1 MATHAQTPGR
11 ERAILFTLVAVQFTH
26 ILDFMIMM
34 PLGSHLMRVFAIS
47 PAQFTYLVAT
57 YSIAA
62 ALTGLA
68 GGFLLDR
75 YDRRKALLFLYT
87 GFGLATL
94 GCALAPT
101 YHTLLIARFAAGGFG
116 GLAGA
121 VVTAM
126 VGDVIPH
133 ERIGRAMG
141 LVMSAFP
148 IASVLGVPIGL
159 MLAEHFEWHAPF
171 FLLAGLSVVI
181 LFVGARALPS
191 LPAAHKVAQPWQ
203 QMREIVSHSLHRR
216 GFLMSAALVYAGGLV
231 IPFLAPTMVANVGLA
246 ESDLWK
252 IYAAGGAC
260 TFFSMPVI
268 GRLCD
273 RYNKLSVLGWLS
285 LAASIVVL
293 ILTNLPPAP
302 LLVAMLMTALFMVTM
317 SGRFTPAMAMLTAA
331 VDSRYRGGFMS
342 VNSAVQQAA
351 GSLANVTAGLLV
363 SVGPGGR
370 LLGYPKV
377 GFATVTF
384 FGLTYLLA
392 RRLCRHAPHAAIP
405 RSSGGPAF
413 APAK

>member
-34 PLGSHLMRVFAIS
+34 PLGSHLMRVFSIS
-47 PAQFTYLVAT
+47 PAQFTYLVAA

-68 GGFLLDR
+68 GGFVLDR
-75 YDRRKALLFLYT
+75 YDRRRALLCLYA

-126 VGDVIPH
+126 VGDVIPP

-148 IASVLGVPIGL
+148 IASVLGVPLGL
-159 MLAEHFEWHAPF
+159 MLAEQYEWHAPF
-171 FLLAGLSVVI
+171 FLLAGLSVVVFAI
-181 LFVGARALPS
+181 GARSLPA
-191 LPAAHKVAQPWQ
+191 LPAAHTVAHPWQ

-216 GFLMSAALVYAGGLV
+216 GFLMSAALVFAGGLV
-231 IPFLAPTMVANVGLA
+231 IPFLAPTMVANVGIA
-246 ESDLWK
+246 ESELWK
-252 IYAAGGAC
+252 IYAAGGVC
-260 TFFSMPVI
+260 TFFSMPAI

-273 RYNKLSVLGWLS
+273 RHNKLAVLGWLS
-285 LAASIVVL
+285 LAASVVIL
-293 ILTNLPPAP
+293 ILTHLPPAP
-302 LLVAMLMTALFMVTM
+302 LAVAMAMTALFMVTM
-317 SGRFTPAMAMLTAA
+317 SGRFTPAMAMLTSA
-331 VDSRYRGGFMS
+331 VESRYRGGFMS

-351 GSLANVTAGLLV
+351 GSLANVTAGLLITA
-363 SVGPGGR
+363 GPGGR

-392 RRLCRHAPHAAIP
+392 RRLCRHAPHAAVP
-405 RSSGGPAF
+405 RASF
-413 APAK
+413 AAAE